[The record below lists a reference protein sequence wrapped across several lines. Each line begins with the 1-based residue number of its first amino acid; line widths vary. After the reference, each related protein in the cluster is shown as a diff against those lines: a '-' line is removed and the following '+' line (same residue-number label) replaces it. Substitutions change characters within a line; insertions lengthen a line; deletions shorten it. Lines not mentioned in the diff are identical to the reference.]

1 MTDKTVRFITAWDV
15 RKPGDVETFED
26 TDADALIDG
35 GLATD
40 DLDGPDGSY
49 VQQLVEHAAAHS
61 AMASW
66 VALTAQVTAIAS
78 RHLYGAGA
86 PVDYTDGTPPATGEG
101 VAPAGA
107 LYSDTTDGV
116 VYRNSGSQ
124 AEPVW
129 TKLADAA

>member
-1 MTDKTVRFITAWDV
+1 MTDKTVRFITAWDG

-35 GLATD
+35 GLAPD

-107 LYSDTTDGV
+107 LYSDTTTGF

-124 AEPVW
+124 AEPIW
-129 TKLADAA
+129 TKLGDAA